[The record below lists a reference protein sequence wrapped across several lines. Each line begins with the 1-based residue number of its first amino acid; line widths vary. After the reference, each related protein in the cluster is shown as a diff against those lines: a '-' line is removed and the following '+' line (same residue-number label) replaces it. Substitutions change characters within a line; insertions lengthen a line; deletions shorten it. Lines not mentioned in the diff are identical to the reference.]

1 MKQPILHIVLV
12 IFIAVKSFG
21 QSNDQCYGPN
31 IGSGSLNAKTMI
43 GCVPFTVEIIKNDSV
58 ANGHKFIYDY
68 KGGFPTNPTEVP
80 TFTYTT
86 PGAYKLMQITFRK
99 EDGKELRVCG
109 IVTVLDT
116 NKLILKPKIC
126 GNTVSLAIVDN
137 KKAGLLPY
145 DYCLIDWGDASPLEK
160 IKLPTSSVSHT
171 YTAQTDKKINV
182 KAHYEVEFCSTSSS
196 IEIKFPKV
204 NQPQIAVLEKTGTEN
219 YSISFNNFSGE
230 DVKVLG
236 NNSLIMTKA
245 GEIGLQKI
253 TFSNTIKSACY
264 AIKLESNC
272 FPNNVSKE
280 ICDID
285 FEVIPTETANE
296 LRWQKP
302 RPDTIKDFTILKNN
316 DTKLTA
322 QSTIY
327 ADTAIKC
334 NQQNCYQIEFTSNE
348 TAFISEKICIK
359 NSQIPCFTSIPIYI
373 PLAFSPNNDGI
384 NDSFSVFGEDDKFV
398 SLSIYDQKG
407 KLIITLAKLG
417 ESWNGENFQT
427 GIYPY
432 RLKAKNQRNSEI
444 ELIGKVMLIR

>member
-43 GCVPFTVEIIKNDSV
+43 GCVPFTVEISKNDSV

-68 KGGFPTNPTEVP
+68 KGGFSTNPTEVP
-80 TFTYTT
+80 TFTYTA

-109 IVTVLDT
+109 VVTVLDT

-126 GNTVSLAIVDN
+126 GSKVSLEIADN
-137 KKAGLLPY
+137 KKAGSLPY
-145 DYCLIDWGDASPLEK
+145 DYCMIDWGDASPLEK
-160 IKLPTSSVSHT
+160 IKLPTSGISHT
-171 YTAQTDKKINV
+171 YTTQTDKKITV

-196 IEIKFPKV
+196 VDIKFPKA
-204 NQPQIAVLEKTGTEN
+204 NQPQISVFEKTGAEN

-230 DVKVLG
+230 DVRLLG
-236 NNSLIMTKA
+236 NNSLITTKL

-253 TFSNTIKSACY
+253 IFSNTAKNVCY

-285 FEVIPTETANE
+285 FEVVSTETSNV

-302 RPDTIKDFTILKNN
+302 RPEFIQDFTILKNN
-316 DTKLTA
+316 ETKLVA
-322 QSTIY
+322 QNTTY
-327 ADTAIKC
+327 TDTDIKC
-334 NQQNCYQIEFTSNE
+334 NQQNCYQIKFTSNE

-359 NSQIPCFTSIPIYI
+359 NSLIPCFVNVPIYI

-384 NDSFSVFGEDDKFV
+384 NDSFSIFGEDDKFI

-407 KLIITLAKLG
+407 KLIIVLTKMS

-427 GIYPY
+427 GMYPY
-432 RLKAKNQRNSEI
+432 RLKAKNQGNNEI
-444 ELIGKVMLIR
+444 EIIGKVMLVR

>member
-12 IFIAVKSFG
+12 IFLAVKSFG

-43 GCVPFTVEIIKNDSV
+43 GCVPFTVEISKNDSV

-80 TFTYTT
+80 THTYTT
-86 PGAYKLMQITFRK
+86 PGAYRLMQITFRK

-109 IVTVLDT
+109 VVTVLDT

-126 GNTVSLAIVDN
+126 GSKVSLEITDN
-137 KKAGLLPY
+137 KKAGSLPY
-145 DYCLIDWGDASPLEK
+145 DYCMIDWGDASPLEK
-160 IKLPTSSVSHT
+160 VKLPTSSISHT
-171 YTAQTDKKINV
+171 YATQTDKKVTV
-182 KAHYEVEFCSTSSS
+182 KAHYEVEFCSVSNSVD
-196 IEIKFPKV
+196 IKFPKV
-204 NQPQIAVLEKTGTEN
+204 NQPQISVFEKIGTEN

-230 DVKVLG
+230 DVKLLG
-236 NNSLIMTKA
+236 NNSLITTKL

-253 TFSNTIKSACY
+253 TFSNTAKNICY

-285 FEVIPTETANE
+285 FEVVPTETSNE

-302 RPDTIKDFTILKNN
+302 RPETIKDFTILKNN
-316 DTKLTA
+316 DVKLVA
-322 QSTIY
+322 QSTTYI
-327 ADTAIKC
+327 DTDIKC
-334 NQQNCYQIEFTSNE
+334 NQQNCYQIKFTSNE
-348 TAFISEKICIK
+348 TTFISEKICVK
-359 NSQIPCFTSIPIYI
+359 NSLIPCFVNVPIYI
-373 PLAFSPNNDGI
+373 PSAFSPNNDGI
-384 NDSFSVFGEDDKFV
+384 NDSFAVLGEDEKFV

-407 KLIITLAKLG
+407 KLIITLTKMS
-417 ESWNGENFQT
+417 ESWNGENFQI
-427 GIYPY
+427 GVYPY
-432 RLKAKNQRNSEI
+432 RLKAKNQVNNEI
-444 ELIGKVMLIR
+444 ELLGKVMLLR

>member
-12 IFIAVKSFG
+12 IFITVKSFG

-43 GCVPFTVEIIKNDSV
+43 GCVPFTVEISKNDSV

-80 TFTYTT
+80 TFIYTT

-116 NKLILKPKIC
+116 NKLSLKPKIC
-126 GNTVSLAIVDN
+126 GNKVNLEISDN
-137 KKAGLLPY
+137 KKVGLLPY
-145 DYCLIDWGDASPLEK
+145 AYCMIDWGDASPLEK
-160 IKLPTSSVSHT
+160 IQLPTSGVSHT
-171 YTAQTDKKINV
+171 YAAQTDKKITV

-196 IEIKFPKV
+196 VEIKFPKV
-204 NQPQIAVLEKTGTEN
+204 NQPQISVFEKTGTEN

-230 DVKVLG
+230 DVRILG
-236 NNSLIMTKA
+236 NNSLITTKI
-245 GEIGLQKI
+245 GEVGLQKI
-253 TFSNTIKSACY
+253 TFSNTAKNVCY
-264 AIKLESNC
+264 TIKLESNC

-285 FEVIPTETANE
+285 FEVVPTDISNE

-302 RPDTIKDFTILKNN
+302 RPETIKNFTILKNN
-316 DTKLTA
+316 DIKLIA

-334 NQQNCYQIEFTSNE
+334 NQQNCYQIKFISNE
-348 TAFISEKICIK
+348 TTFISEKVCIK
-359 NSQIPCFTSIPIYI
+359 NSQIPCLLNIPVYI

-407 KLIITLAKLG
+407 KLITTLTNLK
-417 ESWNGENFQT
+417 ESWNGENFQS

-432 RLKAKNQRNSEI
+432 RLKAKNQGNNVI
-444 ELIGKVMLIR
+444 ELMGKVMLVR

>member
-12 IFIAVKSFG
+12 IFIAIKSFG

-43 GCVPFTVEIIKNDSV
+43 GCVPFTVEISKNDSV

-68 KGGFPTNPTEVP
+68 KGGLPTNPTEIP
-80 TFTYTT
+80 KFTYTA

-109 IVTVLDT
+109 VVTVLDT

-126 GNTVSLAIVDN
+126 GSKVSLEIADN
-137 KKAGLLPY
+137 KKAGSLPY
-145 DYCLIDWGDASPLEK
+145 DYCMIDWGDASPLEK

-171 YTAQTDKKINV
+171 YATQTDKKISV
-182 KAHYEVEFCSTSSS
+182 KAHYEVEFCSINSSV
-196 IEIKFPKV
+196 EIKFPKV
-204 NQPQIAVLEKTGTEN
+204 NQPQILVFEKTGAEN
-219 YSISFNNFSGE
+219 FSINFNNFSGE
-230 DVKVLG
+230 DVRLLG
-236 NNSLIMTKA
+236 NNSLIATKL

-253 TFSNTIKSACY
+253 TFSNTTKNVCY

-272 FPNNVSKE
+272 FPNNISKE

-285 FEVIPTETANE
+285 LEVLATETANE

-302 RPDTIKDFTILKNN
+302 RLETIKDFTILKNN
-316 DTKLTA
+316 DVKLLA
-322 QSTIY
+322 QSTNCF
-327 ADTAIKC
+327 DTDIKC
-334 NQQNCYQIEFTSNE
+334 NQQNCYQITFTSNE
-348 TAFISEKICIK
+348 TAFISEKICVK
-359 NSQIPCFTSIPIYI
+359 NSLIRCFTSIPIYI
-373 PLAFSPNNDGI
+373 PQTFSPNNDGF
-384 NDSFSVFGEDDKFV
+384 NDSFTVFGEDEKFV

-407 KLIITLAKLG
+407 KLIMTLNNLK
-417 ESWNGENFQT
+417 ESWNGENFQI

-432 RLKAKNQRNSEI
+432 RLKAKNQGNKEI
-444 ELIGKVMLIR
+444 ELMGKVMLVR